1 MTIGTALLFSGPSG
15 VGKSTVCHLL
25 MNQCPGLQ
33 FSVSCTTRAPRPGEI
48 DGKDYHFLAMDEFI
62 RRKEAGEFLEC
73 ADVHGNWYGTLR
85 SEVTPRIQNGQD
97 ILLDID
103 VQGMRQARAVLPND
117 ALLAASL
124 LTVFIAPPS
133 RAELERRLRGRG
145 TETEES
151 IQRRLANSMKELQ
164 AWREYDYVVVN
175 DVAEKAAAELAAILT
190 ASHCR
195 TSATPNLEAE
205 Q

>member
-15 VGKSTVCHLL
+15 VGKSTVCGLL
-25 MNQCPGLQ
+25 MKKCPSLQ

-48 DGKDYHFLAMDEFI
+48 DDKDYHFLAIDEFI

-73 ADVHGNWYGTLR
+73 AEVHGNWYGTLR

-103 VQGMRQARAVLPND
+103 VQGMRQARAVLQND
-117 ALLAASL
+117 TLLAASL

-151 IQRRLANSMKELQ
+151 IQRRLANSMQELQ
-164 AWREYDYVVVN
+164 AWREYDYVVIN
-175 DVAEKAAAELAAILT
+175 DVAETAADELFAILAAAR
-190 ASHCR
+190 CR
-195 TSATPNLEAE
+195 TSVTPKLEAE
-205 Q
+205 K